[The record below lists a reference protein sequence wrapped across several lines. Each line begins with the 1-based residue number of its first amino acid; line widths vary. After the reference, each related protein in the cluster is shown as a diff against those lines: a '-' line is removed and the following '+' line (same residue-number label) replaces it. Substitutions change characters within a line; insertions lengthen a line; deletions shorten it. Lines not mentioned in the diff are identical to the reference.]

1 MVVGGDM
8 VEMLGFDAES
18 LQDPAIA
25 QLQEEILGPYTALYE
40 LGNAI
45 TDSSRM
51 SERFRK
57 FAEAEYALIYEYA
70 IIVPWLSQ
78 NGYRAAVARTIPYQA
93 GRASYGLTSDKFK
106 NVVVIKGSG
115 ITQEQRAAI
124 VAAYKAEVE

>member
-1 MVVGGDM
+1 
-8 VEMLGFDAES
+8 MLGFDAES
-18 LQDPAIA
+18 LKDPAIA
-25 QLQEEILGPYTALYE
+25 ALQQEILGPYTELYE

-57 FAEAEYALIYEYA
+57 FAEAEYALLYEYA

-78 NGYRAAVARTIPYQA
+78 NGYRPAVARTIPYQA
-93 GRASYGLTSDKFK
+93 GRATYGLTQDKYK
-106 NVVVIKGSG
+106 NVVVIKGDG